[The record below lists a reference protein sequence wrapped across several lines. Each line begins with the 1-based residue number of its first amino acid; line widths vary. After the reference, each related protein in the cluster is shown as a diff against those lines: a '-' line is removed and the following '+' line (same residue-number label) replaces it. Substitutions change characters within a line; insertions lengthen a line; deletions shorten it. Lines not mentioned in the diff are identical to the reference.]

1 MIPLTMK
8 QRESSAF
15 YYMLALNYR
24 QERQNFRTRTKGLRD
39 YLDIIITQEM
49 ALGILAKNK
58 DADKPQG
65 TIHR

>member
-24 QERQNFRTRTKGLRD
+24 NEKQIMKRKAKDLRE
-39 YLDIIITQEM
+39 YFDIVVTQEM
-49 ALGILAKNK
+49 ALGLVAHNR
-58 DADKPQG
+58 DLDRQQQSFF
-65 TIHR
+65 R

>member
-24 QERQNFRTRTKGLRD
+24 NEKQHFKKKTKGLRQ
-39 YLDIIITQEM
+39 YLDIVITQEM
-49 ALGILAKNK
+49 ALGLLAGNRRIQNEQF
-58 DADKPQG
+58 PSS
-65 TIHR
+65 R